1 MFYMAPGTEK
11 EPRDQTSFEL
21 PESLIFT
28 SKEKAGEFIERVE
41 RRKGRERRPGVRRD
55 REVLADELAREI
67 ERQGEEAIDVSQPW
81 EHSPEEHREV
91 QALVETAFREDLVLA
106 LRKMRK
112 STNYPRIVDL
122 FHDVLTDQ
130 MYEALVR
137 AGLNKQRIGKGMWG
151 IVGVVGL
158 LVIGALL
165 IFFVL

>member
-1 MFYMAPGTEK
+1 MALGTEK
-11 EPRDQTSFEL
+11 EPRDQTSFEP

-41 RRKGRERRPGVRRD
+41 KRKAGEVRQGVRRD

-67 ERQGEEAIDVSQPW
+67 ERQGEEAIDVSRPW
-81 EHSPEEHREV
+81 EHSLEEHREV

-106 LRKMRK
+106 LRKIRK
-112 STNYPRIVDL
+112 SPNYPRIVDL

-130 MYEALVR
+130 MYEALVQ

-151 IVGVVGL
+151 VVGL
-158 LVIGALL
+158 VFMILMVALIVLVVWL
-165 IFFVL
+165 